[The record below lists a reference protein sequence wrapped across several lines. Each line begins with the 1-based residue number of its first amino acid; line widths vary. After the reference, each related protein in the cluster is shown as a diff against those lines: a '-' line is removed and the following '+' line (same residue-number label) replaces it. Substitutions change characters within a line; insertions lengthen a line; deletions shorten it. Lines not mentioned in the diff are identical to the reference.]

1 MSERRPLSGE
11 LPDEHDI
18 EEAFDRLQSPE
29 SPEQVSRDI
38 AFDSEDGRTTVVIDE
53 NQVADQ
59 SSSES
64 AGAVELSFG
73 FPSVQRTL
81 GGEGAGLTASDFAS
95 SVDDLHPTFD
105 KVLNDV
111 EAIVKDTSAK
121 DLVALVGGRI
131 DKTRSADTQGVI
143 NYTVLLRLLERYAQ
157 NKAYKNNSNF
167 FKIVEVL
174 RAIDKLDYN
183 LSEHVSLNNDSP
195 RSYYVLRKI
204 AYILNSKSPK
214 EILKM
219 VRSGGINPYLIAEV
233 GKRYQTS
240 KSASQ
245 DLKNKVQAVIDE
257 QSVYE
262 PFYDVEDM
270 IDESLEDQ
278 KALLSLLQE
287 KHVSLDTVRG
297 LLEDYNSGARRKE
310 RKMHDYKKALETL
323 LRDPNSTSLLEGI

>member
-18 EEAFDRLQSPE
+18 EEAFERLQSPE
-29 SPEQVSRDI
+29 GPGQVSRDI
-38 AFDSEDGRTTVVIDE
+38 AFDSEDGRTTVVVDE
-53 NQVADQ
+53 DLVGPE
-59 SSSES
+59 SSSDS
-64 AGAVELSFG
+64 AGNVELSFG

-81 GGEGAGLTASDFAS
+81 GGDGAGLTASDFAS
-95 SVDDLHPTFD
+95 SVDDLHPTYD

-111 EAIVKDTSAK
+111 NAIVKDTTAK
-121 DLVALVGGRI
+121 DLVALVGGRME
-131 DKTRSADTQGVI
+131 KTRSADTQGVI

-157 NKAYKNNSNF
+157 NKGYKNNPNF

-183 LSEHVSLNNDSP
+183 LSEHISLNNDSP

-214 EILKM
+214 DILKM

-240 KSASQ
+240 KTISQ
-245 DLKNKVQAVIDE
+245 DLKNKVQVVLDE
-257 QSVYE
+257 QRVYE

-278 KALLSLLQE
+278 KPLLSLLKE

-297 LLEDYNSGARRKE
+297 LLEDYKSGARRQE
-310 RKMHDYKKALETL
+310 RKMHNYKTALETM
-323 LRDPNSTSLLEGI
+323 LRDPQSIILLEGV